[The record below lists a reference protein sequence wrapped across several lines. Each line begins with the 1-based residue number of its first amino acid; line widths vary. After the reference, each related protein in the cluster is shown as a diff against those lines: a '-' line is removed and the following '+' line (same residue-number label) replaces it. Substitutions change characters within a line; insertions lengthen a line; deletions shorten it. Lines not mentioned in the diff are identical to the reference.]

1 MDKAARVHG
10 RPIGVHFILHA
21 HLYHLSSLA
30 LFILCYTNYTVPGHV
45 TLWVHC
51 QTSEGKYFWTE
62 SFCPNNIYKCWS
74 QRQGANMDN
83 ATWRSYFQAS
93 PLLQMAL
100 WSLCTVCQSAIN
112 PFQVHNHLLFCS
124 SIRYIRVQRQ
134 CCPSCALMA
143 PFNVP
148 GYNSGGDGGLWF
160 YHLFCVNWR
169 IPTFKGNTRGSFLS
183 FCKWLCVQVPGHKLA
198 LACRKTSRSVG
209 NDQKFRTSQSGAAA
223 ADDGRDMGQLQ
234 LWSFSTCTFNC
245 SAFAQRAAHR

>member
-1 MDKAARVHG
+1 MIPFEGQISHGGEVDKAARVHG

-30 LFILCYTNYTVPGHV
+30 LFILCYTNYTVPVHV

-51 QTSEGKYFWTE
+51 QMSEGKYFWTE

-169 IPTFKGNTRGSFLS
+169 IPTLIPRDPFCLS
-183 FCKWLCVQVPGHKLA
+183 ANGLA
-198 LACRKTSRSVG
+198 P
-209 NDQKFRTSQSGAAA
+209 KFPVI
-223 ADDGRDMGQLQ
+223 
-234 LWSFSTCTFNC
+234 N
-245 SAFAQRAAHR
+245 